1 MLRSASVFILCI
13 WTIPVDAGNLYGL
26 ARNTDAIIKFDRSG
40 NHTMINADPFPGYYP
55 IAPHLT
61 ATDPNA
67 GIVYVLARRN
77 LTENMFLVAMDVH
90 TGELVRNERIK
101 DIIDPGDEIGLE
113 VSL

>member
-1 MLRSASVFILCI
+1 MSI
-13 WTIPVDAGNLYGL
+13 
-26 ARNTDAIIKFDRSG
+26 
-40 NHTMINADPFPGYYP
+40 FPRYYP

-77 LTENMFLVAMDVH
+77 LTNNMFLVAMDVH
-90 TGELVRNERIK
+90 TGALLRNERIK

-113 VSL
+113 VSLNPLVLQPIFWQVYIWWWYGGV